1 MKRTLFCILTITCFL
16 LSACADNTNTASN
29 TSSSAAPVLHKT
41 KSGITYQVFDKPI
54 SDKVSLD
61 YTVLAKDQDPLI
73 ITVTMIDES
82 DESKGLEYHGYTL
95 RENGWKILHFLGE
108 ALLINNFRKVLPLS
122 VEIQM
127 VSFTSASWTRRRGS
141 DYFRWGIPRTIKKS
155 IFRR

>member
-82 DESKGLEYHGYTL
+82 DESKGLEYHGYTVKTA
-95 RENGWKILHFLGE
+95 GKILHFLGE
-108 ALLINNFRKVLPLS
+108 ALLINNFRKVLLLS
-122 VEIQM
+122 VGIQM
-127 VSFTSASWTRRRGS
+127 DSFISALWTRRRGS

>member
-95 RENGWKILHFLGE
+95 RENGWE
-108 ALLINNFRKVLPLS
+108 DTALPWGNNFRKVLLLS
-122 VEIQM
+122 VGIQM
-127 VSFTSASWTRRRGS
+127 DSFISALWTRRRGS

>member
-1 MKRTLFCILTITCFL
+1 MKRTLFCILALTCFL
-16 LSACADNTNTASN
+16 LSACADSTNTASN

-73 ITVTMIDES
+73 ITITMIDES

-95 RENGWKILHFLGE
+95 RENGWE
-108 ALLINNFRKVLPLS
+108 DTALPWG
-122 VEIQM
+122 
-127 VSFTSASWTRRRGS
+127 SA
-141 DYFRWGIPRTIKKS
+141 FNK
-155 IFRR
+155 

>member
-1 MKRTLFCILTITCFL
+1 MLYLNKNHIEKEIFMKRTLFCILALTCFL
-16 LSACADNTNTASN
+16 LSACADSTNTASN

-61 YTVLAKDQDPLI
+61 YTVLAKDQ
-73 ITVTMIDES
+73 E
-82 DESKGLEYHGYTL
+82 
-95 RENGWKILHFLGE
+95 ILHFLGE
-108 ALLINNFRKVLPLS
+108 VLLINNFRKVLPLS

-127 VSFTSASWTRRRGS
+127 DSFTSASWTRRRGS
-141 DYFRWGIPRTIKKS
+141 DYFRWEIPRTIKKS

>member
-95 RENGWKILHFLGE
+95 RENGFLGE
-108 ALLINNFRKVLPLS
+108 ALLINNFRKVLLLS
-122 VEIQM
+122 VGIQM
-127 VSFTSASWTRRRGS
+127 DSFISALWTRRRGS